1 MLAVNLKYGACVNYR
16 VFVCADKDN
25 NQYLDREEVESAMT
39 DALLGQCP
47 SAEDLDI
54 CFAKMDVSGDG
65 KVSEDE
71 FVSVMMERYV
81 S

>member
-1 MLAVNLKYGACVNYR
+1 
-16 VFVCADKDN
+16 
-25 NQYLDREEVESAMT
+25 MT